1 MKRASIQFAVAAL
14 AVFLAAPQGLR
25 ADDPSPFGGASPF
38 GSGLDEQKV
47 RDDLAKMRQLIEQN
61 QGSELQQKKDSRFH
75 RWQGSGTKSSVRDK
89 TRLPKNL
96 SERSRDGRDSQR
108 DRHDSQRDGRKR
120 TPSRSS
126 SRGSADTGHAS

>member
-1 MKRASIQFAVAAL
+1 
-14 AVFLAAPQGLR
+14 
-25 ADDPSPFGGASPF
+25 
-38 GSGLDEQKV
+38 
-47 RDDLAKMRQLIEQN
+47 MRQLIEQN

-108 DRHDSQRDGRKR
+108 DRHDSQRKR

-126 SRGSADTGHAS
+126 SRGSADRDHAS